1 MNIDNLIEKY
11 KPPPLPEIPPG
22 RDEFHLILLDY
33 FNKWQ
38 NKMPE
43 LYEVILLIERF
54 GIDYDLNYVIFY
66 FGDLELNYT
75 VELAGMCGISVGLNN
90 SDRIYKQNPKF
101 DKNQYDFIDSF
112 LIEDMYPNFKDI
124 AKVNNIPKHM
134 IYSAEASSVI
144 IRKNQISYNSTKV
157 AGKEVFEY

>member
-1 MNIDNLIEKY
+1 MNIDDLIQKY
-11 KPPPLPEIPPG
+11 KPEPLPEIPPG

-38 NKMPE
+38 SKMPE

-54 GIDYDLNYVIFY
+54 GIDYDLNYVTFC

-90 SDRIYKQNPKF
+90 SNRIYKQNPTF
-101 DKNQYDFIDSF
+101 DKNQYDFIESF
-112 LIEDMYPNFKDI
+112 LIEDMYPDFKNI
-124 AKVNNIPKHM
+124 TKVNKIPKHM
-134 IYSAEASSVI
+134 IYSVEVSSVI
-144 IRKNQISYNSTKV
+144 IRKNQISYNSTK
-157 AGKEVFEY
+157 ANGKEVFEY